1 MGFSHRALN
10 KFQISN
16 VENTVGTAEAATAII
31 LYETLS
37 QLVHD
42 KVFYMPVQD
51 RGNLAKNIEQ
61 PLQVSQLAE
70 FELQGDL
77 YDQLMVYIASN
88 SIRGNVTPSQP
99 DSLNEPLH
107 YRWVF
112 EPALTAPNTPDVTD
126 GIDTFTGQFGN
137 NVQAYR
143 GAFMFTVSFEIE
155 GNFNESVKITWNFQT
170 KNVEENAFT
179 GALSAPTTHQ
189 FFATNK
195 AKWYVDPNYAAIGTT
210 QKSGVLKA
218 FKFTFETM
226 FTARYTA
233 DGNYFFAALNEDRKA
248 PVMELTLMRD
258 TADTGMFDVELTKFL
273 AQSTSYQRIELL
285 AATEMDSGQAN
296 PPYIWLD
303 GAWKA
308 REWPETDQEDGNEL
322 TTVTFDAF
330 YDATGGKMFG
340 VSVGTKLSAFP

>member
-1 MGFSHRALN
+1 MAYSHRALN

-16 VENTVGTAEAATAII
+16 VEGTPGTAEAATAQI
-31 LYETLS
+31 LYETLT

-42 KVFYMPVQD
+42 KVFHMPVQD
-51 RGNLAKNIEQ
+51 RGLLAKNIEQ
-61 PLQVSQLAE
+61 PFQVSTLAE

-99 DSLNEPLH
+99 DAMNEPLH
-107 YRWVF
+107 YLWVF
-112 EPALTAPNTPDVTD
+112 EPALTAPNTPDQTN
-126 GIDTFTGQFGN
+126 GIDTFTGEFGN
-137 NVQAYR
+137 NLQAYESE
-143 GAFMFTVSFEIE
+143 FLFTVSFEIE
-155 GNFNESVKITWNFQT
+155 GNFNEAVKITWNFQGRT
-170 KNVEENAFT
+170 VTETSFT
-179 GALSAPTTHQ
+179 GAITAPTTHQ

-195 AKWYVDPNYAAIGTT
+195 AKWYVDANYAAIGTT
-210 QKSGVLKA
+210 VKTGVLKK
-218 FKFTFETM
+218 FKYTYETM

-233 DGNYFFAALNEDRKA
+233 DGEYHFAALNEDRKA

-258 TADTGMFDVELTKFL
+258 TANTGMFDVELTKFL

-285 AATEMDSGQAN
+285 GKTEMDSGQAN

-322 TTVTFDAF
+322 VTVTFDAF
-330 YDATGGKMFG
+330 YDTTAGKMCG
-340 VSVGTKLSAFP
+340 VSVGTKLAAFP